1 VTCGY
6 ENKALRA
13 ITPQENF
20 ERIFFET
27 ITGFLTPHTSGYHV
41 LKKLERIF
49 LKK

>member
-1 VTCGY
+1 LRFRQWPEGERLPQVATCGY

-27 ITGFLTPHTSGYHV
+27 ITGF
-41 LKKLERIF
+41 
-49 LKK
+49 